1 MRSDLSDNGI
11 RQISYAPPPGV
22 PISRGTLSSDWIEKS
37 FQGIG
42 WACRYEL
49 WRTCFVKIQGLP
61 QIVERLKL
69 VTQVRPRPDGRNS
82 EGRSD
87 TDADHNH
94 EERNREKLEEAVRD
108 FSRDTQAQ
116 ANGLTI
122 SAEGQGPG
130 LRVVVKGSDGA
141 VVRQF
146 TGEEFIRLR
155 ESVTQGRSSP
165 GKILDQKL

>member
-1 MRSDLSDNGI
+1 M
-11 RQISYAPPPGV
+11 
-22 PISRGTLSSDWIEKS
+22 
-37 FQGIG
+37 
-42 WACRYEL
+42 
-49 WRTCFVKIQGLP
+49 KIQGVP

-69 VTQVRPRPDGRNS
+69 VSQVRPRPGGRNS
-82 EGRSD
+82 DERSD
-87 TDADHNH
+87 SH
-94 EERNREKLEEAVRD
+94 EERNREKQEHEFSQIAEEKLEDAVQD

-122 SAEGQGPG
+122 AAEGHGPG
-130 LRVVVKGSDGA
+130 LRVVVKGSDGT

-155 ESVTQGRSSP
+155 ESVSKGRSSP